1 MNASILIVTRNR
13 AADLALTLEA
23 MKGIRVPDGF
33 TSELLVIDNGS
44 SDETHTVVR
53 DSKIS
58 GLEVRYIFEGKPG
71 LSQGRNRGL
80 AEAKGDILLFTDDD
94 VRPPAGW
101 LAGMCEPIIQDRAD
115 AVAGGVRIA
124 PSLMRPWMT
133 PMHRSWLASSEW
145 LDSDSPQNMVGAN
158 MAFSKKVLQR
168 VPSFDVELGAGAL
181 GSGEESLFGSQLI
194 AADYRIAGRLDL
206 CMEHHFQ
213 ASRLKRESW
222 LGAAAVLGRSHA
234 YRGHHWEHWG
244 LRFGKARFLVASCKL
259 AAWRLRNSLKIQA
272 EGCAVDELNLVYQQA
287 LIQYHVEIHMS
298 PRKYERQGLV
308 KLS

>member
-13 AADLALTLEA
+13 AADLKLTLES
-23 MKGIRVPDGF
+23 MRGIDVPDGF
-33 TSELLVIDNGS
+33 TAELLVIDNGS
-44 SDETHTVVR
+44 SDETRAVVG
-53 DSKIS
+53 DCKIPS
-58 GLEVRYIFEGKPG
+58 VEVRYIFEGKPG

-94 VRPPAGW
+94 VRPPVGW
-101 LAGMCEPIIQDRAD
+101 LSGMCEPILQNRAE

-124 PSLMRPWMT
+124 PSLLRPWMS

-145 LDSDSPQNMVGAN
+145 LVSDSPRNMVGAN
-158 MAFSKKVLQR
+158 MVFSRKVLQR

-194 AADYRIAGRLDL
+194 AAGYRIANRLDL

-213 ASRLKRESW
+213 PCRLKRDSW
-222 LGAAAVLGRSHA
+222 LGAATVLGRSHA

-244 LRFGKARFLVASCKL
+244 LRFGRSRLLLASSKLV
-259 AAWRLRNSLKIQA
+259 AWRLRNPTKIQA

-287 LIQYHVEIHMS
+287 LIQYHLELRS
-298 PRKYERQGLV
+298 KPRKYERQGLV